1 MWNMCAYVTP
11 FKPHIIAHLTQG
23 RLHLQKSLCK
33 NFCFHNKRLH
43 TMILGKGFIQP
54 LGKWA
59 VKDSNEMLSSQV
71 MSCIM
76 LDVDKL
82 G

>member
-1 MWNMCAYVTP
+1 
-11 FKPHIIAHLTQG
+11 
-23 RLHLQKSLCK
+23 
-33 NFCFHNKRLH
+33 
-43 TMILGKGFIQP
+43 MILGKGFIQP